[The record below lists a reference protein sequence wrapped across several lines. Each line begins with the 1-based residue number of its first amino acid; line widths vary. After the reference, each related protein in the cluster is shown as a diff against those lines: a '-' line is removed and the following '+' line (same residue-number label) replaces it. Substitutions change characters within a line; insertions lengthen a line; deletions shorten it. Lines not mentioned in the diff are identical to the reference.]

1 MNKDYFPRRVLQRSQ
16 QSQSGR
22 AHPDDER
29 PVRAPLPH
37 HGERQARGRRHSPEV
52 HHDRRYD
59 YFYSLFSLK
68 FDLICLL
75 SKGQPRTKHVDLLMS
90 QLCHSRV
97 QFFFTDCQEESAAV
111 VASLLKRE
119 AKRGYELPRPF
130 SLTKHQER
138 VLLPFYQVNCLALW
152 GFEGSLGRNLR

>member
-1 MNKDYFPRRVLQRSQ
+1 
-16 QSQSGR
+16 
-22 AHPDDER
+22 
-29 PVRAPLPH
+29 
-37 HGERQARGRRHSPEV
+37 
-52 HHDRRYD
+52 
-59 YFYSLFSLK
+59 
-68 FDLICLL
+68 
-75 SKGQPRTKHVDLLMS
+75 MS

-152 GFEGSLGRNLR
+152 GFEGCLNEICLEQRSVCLNENTFSM